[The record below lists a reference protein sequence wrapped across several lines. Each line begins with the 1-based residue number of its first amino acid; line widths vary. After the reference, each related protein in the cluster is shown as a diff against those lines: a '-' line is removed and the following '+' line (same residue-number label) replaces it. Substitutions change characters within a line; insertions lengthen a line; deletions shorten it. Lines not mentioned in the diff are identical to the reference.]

1 MMNINHLIFLNRE
14 NQRAIRA
21 FLTLTFLCSTTSP
34 FHLQCISL
42 IFLEK
47 VNNLG
52 ILLVFLKTVILLNSM
67 VFLKK
72 DLMYSMAD

>member
-1 MMNINHLIFLNRE
+1 MDKHPMMNINHLIFLNRE
-14 NQRAIRA
+14 NQRAIRV

-34 FHLQCISL
+34 FHLQSISL
-42 IFLEK
+42 IFLEM

-52 ILLVFLKTVILLNSM
+52 ILVVFLKKVILLNST

-72 DLMYSMAD
+72 I